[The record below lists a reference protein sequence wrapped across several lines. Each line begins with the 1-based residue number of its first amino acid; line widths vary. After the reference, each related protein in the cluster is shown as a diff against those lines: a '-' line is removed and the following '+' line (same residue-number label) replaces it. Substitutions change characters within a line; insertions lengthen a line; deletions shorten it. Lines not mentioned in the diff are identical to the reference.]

1 MSTKL
6 APKHAVPT
14 AVNGEVSMSLGGM
27 TVFGIVAG
35 GAGGLVAGLAQYNAI
50 FVGKPEFVLPAI
62 MTIGGG
68 ILGTAVLGGL
78 GWLGDKILQLR
89 KRNSVGPAID
99 AQHVSA
105 VYPRV

>member
-1 MSTKL
+1 MSTKR
-6 APKHAVPT
+6 ASDPAVP
-14 AVNGEVSMSLGGM
+14 AAAGGEASDTLGGM

-50 FVGKPEFVLPAI
+50 FVGKPQFVLPAI

-78 GWLGDKILQLR
+78 GWLGDKLLQLR
-89 KRNSVGPAID
+89 KRNLAGPRAINNR
-99 AQHVSA
+99 HVSA
-105 VYPRV
+105 VYPR